1 MSAEALG
8 LLAPE
13 RRARILELL
22 RQDKS
27 VLVKDLCIRF
37 GVTGETI
44 RKDLAQLEREGRL
57 IKTYGG
63 AYIQEG
69 VKNEIDVSIRKMLL
83 PEAKE
88 AIAVC
93 CAGLVEA
100 GDTVFLDE
108 STTCL
113 AIARHLLEADITVV
127 TNSLDI
133 AQAFSESGRGKVL
146 LSGGELDRKNRC
158 FVGGSAE
165 EFLSRY
171 YVDKSFVSCR
181 GADRLAGITDGS
193 AVNGRI
199 RAMMLRRAGRRY
211 LVLDH
216 TKLDKTNFFRI
227 CDFDAVHAVV
237 ADAFPETGWREFLR
251 QRGVEAI
258 EAQPPMTGGRDDVYC
273 GAAH

>member
-1 MSAEALG
+1 MHTPVGSQG

-13 RRARILELL
+13 RRAKILERV

-27 VLVKDLCIRF
+27 VLVKDLCAQF

-44 RKDLAQLEREGRL
+44 RKDLSLLEQEGRL

-69 VKNEIDVSIRKMLL
+69 VKNEIDASIRKVLL
-83 PEAKE
+83 PEAKD
-88 AIAVC
+88 AIGAR
-93 CAGLVEA
+93 CADLVEA

-113 AIARHLLEADITVV
+113 AVARHLLHCDITVV

-133 AQAFSESGRGKVL
+133 AQLFAEHGQGKLL
-146 LSGGELDRKNRC
+146 LSGGELDQKNRC

-171 YVDKSFVSCR
+171 YMDKSFISCR
-181 GADRLAGITDGS
+181 GADPAAGVTDGS
-193 AVNGRI
+193 AVNGRV
-199 RAMMLRRAGRRY
+199 RALMLRRAKRRY

-216 TKLDKTNFFRI
+216 TKLNKTNFFRI
-227 CDFDAVHAVV
+227 CDFEELDGVLV
-237 ADAFPETGWREFLR
+237 DAFPDASWRDFLR
-251 QRGVEAI
+251 QRNIQAI
-258 EAQPPMTGGRDDVYC
+258 EALERQ
-273 GAAH
+273 

>member
-93 CAGLVEA
+93 CAGMVEA
-100 GDTVFLDE
+100 EDTVFLDE

-258 EAQPPMTGGRDDVYC
+258 EAQPPMTGGCDDVYC

>member
-1 MSAEALG
+1 MPPSPQS

-13 RRARILELL
+13 RRAKILELV
-22 RQDKS
+22 RHDKS
-27 VLVKDLCIRF
+27 VLVKDLCVQF
-37 GVTGETI
+37 GVTSETI
-44 RKDLAQLEREGRL
+44 RKDLTLLEQEGHL

-63 AYIQEG
+63 AYIQDG

-83 PEAKE
+83 PEIKD
-88 AIAVC
+88 AIGQR
-93 CAGLVEA
+93 CASLVEE

-113 AIARHLLEADITVV
+113 AVARHLLHRDITVV

-133 AQAFSESGRGKVL
+133 AQVFSDSGQGKLL

-165 EFLSRY
+165 DFLSRY
-171 YVDKSFVSCR
+171 YMDKSFVSCR
-181 GADRLAGITDGS
+181 GADRAAGITDGS

-199 RAMMLRRAGRRY
+199 RSMMLQRAKQRF

-216 TKLDKTNFFRI
+216 TKLNKANFFRI
-227 CDFDAVHAVV
+227 CDFDAIHTVV
-237 ADAFPETGWREFLR
+237 AVLFQIPAGGNFFVREGFR
-251 QRGVEAI
+251 SWN
-258 EAQPPMTGGRDDVYC
+258 PGRKEVKHHVIYRC
-273 GAAH
+273 TAH

>member
-1 MSAEALG
+1 MHPSGSLSG

-13 RRARILELL
+13 RRARILEQV
-22 RQDKS
+22 RHDKS
-27 VLVKDLCIRF
+27 VLVKDLCAQF

-44 RKDLAQLEREGRL
+44 RKDLALLEQEGQL

-69 VKNEIDVSIRKMLL
+69 VKNEIDASIRKMLL
-83 PEAKE
+83 PEVKDSIGAR
-88 AIAVC
+88 

-113 AIARHLLEADITVV
+113 AVARHLLALDITVV

-133 AQAFSESGRGKVL
+133 AQLFSESGRGKLL

-158 FVGGSAE
+158 FVGGGAE

-171 YVDKSFVSCR
+171 YMDKSFVSCR
-181 GADRLAGITDGS
+181 GADPAAGITDGS

-199 RAMMLRRAGRRY
+199 RAMMLQRARKRY

-216 TKLDKTNFFRI
+216 TKLNKANFFRI
-227 CDFDAVHAVV
+227 CGFEQLDAVLV
-237 ADAFPETGWREFLR
+237 DAFPDESWRSFLR
-251 QRGVEAI
+251 QHGIQAMES
-258 EAQPPMTGGRDDVYC
+258 PPV
-273 GAAH
+273 

>member
-1 MSAEALG
+1 MTGSP

-27 VLVKDLCIRF
+27 VLVKDLCVQF

-44 RKDLAQLEREGRL
+44 RKDLSQLEREGRL

-63 AYIQEG
+63 AYIQDG
-69 VKNEIDVSIRKMLL
+69 VKNEIDASIRKTLL
-83 PEAKE
+83 PEVKD
-88 AIAVC
+88 AIGRC

-113 AIARHLLEADITVV
+113 AIAHHLLEADITVV

-133 AQAFSESGRGKVL
+133 AQVFSEGGRGKVL

-181 GADRLAGITDGS
+181 GADRTAGITDGS

-216 TKLDKTNFFRI
+216 TKLDKINFFRI
-227 CDFDAVHAVV
+227 CGFDAVHAVV

-251 QRGVEAI
+251 RQGVEVM
-258 EAQPPMTGGRDDVYC
+258 EAPLP
-273 GAAH
+273 

>member
-1 MSAEALG
+1 MRVSGDPQG

-13 RRARILELL
+13 RRAKILELL

-27 VLVKDLCIRF
+27 VLVKDLCAQF

-44 RKDLAQLEREGRL
+44 RKDLSQLEREGLL

-63 AYIQEG
+63 AYIQDG

-83 PEAKE
+83 PEEKDS
-88 AIAVC
+88 IGMC

-113 AIARHLLEADITVV
+113 AVARHLLHADITVV

-133 AQAFSESGRGKVL
+133 AQVFSESGQAKVL

-181 GADRLAGITDGS
+181 GADRAAGITDGS

-199 RAMMLRRAGRRY
+199 RAMMLRRAQRRY

-216 TKLDKTNFFRI
+216 TKLDKINFFRI
-227 CDFDAVHAVV
+227 CGMDEVHAVV
-237 ADAFPETGWREFLR
+237 ADAFPKTGWREYLR
-251 QRGVEAI
+251 QRGVEVI
-258 EAQPPMTGGRDDVYC
+258 EARPQ
-273 GAAH
+273 

>member
-1 MSAEALG
+1 MTGETQG

-27 VLVKDLCIRF
+27 VLVKDLCVRF

-44 RKDLAQLEREGRL
+44 RKDLTQLEREGRL
-57 IKTYGG
+57 VKTYGG
-63 AYIQEG
+63 AYLQDG
-69 VKNEIDVSIRKMLL
+69 VKNEIDASIRRMLL
-83 PEAKE
+83 PEAKD

-113 AIARHLLEADITVV
+113 AIARHLLDADITVV

-133 AQAFSESGRGKVL
+133 AQLFSDGGVGKVL

-181 GADRLAGITDGS
+181 GADRTAGITDGS

-199 RAMMLRRAGRRY
+199 RAMMLQRAGRRF

-227 CDFDAVHAVV
+227 CGFDAVHTVV
-237 ADAFPETGWREFLR
+237 ADVFPETGWREFLR
-251 QRGVEAI
+251 QRGIAAVEALP
-258 EAQPPMTGGRDDVYC
+258 Q
-273 GAAH
+273 

>member
-258 EAQPPMTGGRDDVYC
+258 EAQPPMTGGCDDVYC

>member
-1 MSAEALG
+1 MGIPSSPQG

-13 RRARILELL
+13 RRARILDLL
-22 RQDKS
+22 HHDKS
-27 VLVKDLCIRF
+27 VLVKDLCVQF

-44 RKDLAQLEREGRL
+44 RKDLSQLEREGQL

-63 AYIQEG
+63 AYIQNG

-88 AIAVC
+88 AIGAC
-93 CAGLVEA
+93 CAALVEE

-113 AIARHLLEADITVV
+113 AIARHLLHTDITVV

-133 AQAFSESGRGKVL
+133 AQLFSDSGRGKIL
-146 LSGGELDRKNRC
+146 LSGGELDRRNRC

-181 GADRLAGITDGS
+181 GADRFAGITDGS

-199 RAMMLRRAGRRY
+199 RAMMLQRAGRRY

-227 CDFDAVHAVV
+227 CDFDTVHAVV
-237 ADAFPETGWREFLR
+237 ADRFPETTWREFLR

-258 EAQPPMTGGRDDVYC
+258 QALPQ
-273 GAAH
+273 

>member
-1 MSAEALG
+1 MIRRVAGAG
-8 LLAPE
+8 AP
-13 RRARILELL
+13 AKILELL
-22 RQDKS
+22 RRDKS
-27 VLVKDLCIRF
+27 VLVKDLCTQF

-44 RKDLAQLEREGRL
+44 RKDLSQLEREGLL

-63 AYIQEG
+63 AYIQDG

-83 PEAKE
+83 PEEKGFHRR
-88 AIAVC
+88 VLC
-93 CAGLVEA
+93 GP
-100 GDTVFLDE
+100 GGGGGHRVFWMRVPPALRW
-108 STTCL
+108 
-113 AIARHLLEADITVV
+113 RHLLHADITVV

-133 AQAFSESGRGKVL
+133 AQVFSESGLGKVL

-181 GADRLAGITDGS
+181 GADRAAGITDGS

-199 RAMMLRRAGRRY
+199 RAMMLRRAQRRY

-216 TKLDKTNFFRI
+216 TKLDKINFFRI
-227 CDFDAVHAVV
+227 CGMDEVHAVV
-237 ADAFPETGWREFLR
+237 ADAFPRRLA
-251 QRGVEAI
+251 GVS
-258 EAQPPMTGGRDDVYC
+258 PPAGGRGDR
-273 GAAH
+273 GPPQ

>member
-258 EAQPPMTGGRDDVYC
+258 EAQPPMTGGSDDVYC

>member
-1 MSAEALG
+1 MRISGSPQG
-8 LLAPE
+8 LLAQE
-13 RRARILELL
+13 RRAEILDLL
-22 RQDKS
+22 RHDKS
-27 VLVKDLCIRF
+27 VLVKDLCAHF

-44 RKDLAQLEREGRL
+44 RKDLSQLEREGLL

-69 VKNEIDVSIRKMLL
+69 VKNEIDVNIRKVLL
-83 PEAKE
+83 PDAKD
-88 AIAVC
+88 AIGSC
-93 CAGLVEA
+93 CADLVEE

-113 AIARHLLEADITVV
+113 AAARHLLHADITVV

-133 AQAFSESGRGKVL
+133 AQIFSESGRGKVL
-146 LSGGELDRKNRC
+146 LSGGELDRRNRC

-181 GADRLAGITDGS
+181 GADRAAGITDGS

-199 RAMMLRRAGRRY
+199 RAMMLRRAGKRY

-216 TKLDKTNFFRI
+216 TKLDMINFFRI
-227 CDFDAVHAVV
+227 CDFDTIHAVV
-237 ADAFPETGWREFLR
+237 ADTFPEPEWREFLR
-251 QRGVEAI
+251 QRGIEAI
-258 EAQPPMTGGRDDVYC
+258 EALPQ
-273 GAAH
+273 

>member
-1 MSAEALG
+1 MHVPGGGAN

-13 RRARILELL
+13 RRARILDRV

-27 VLVKDLCIRF
+27 VLVKDLCAQF

-44 RKDLAQLEREGRL
+44 RKDLALLEQEGRL

-69 VKNEIDVSIRKMLL
+69 VRNEIDASIRRVLL
-83 PEAKE
+83 PEAKD
-88 AIAVC
+88 AIGAC
-93 CAGLVEA
+93 CAALVEE
-100 GDTVFLDE
+100 GDAVFLDG

-113 AIARHLLEADITVV
+113 AVARHLLHADITVV

-133 AQAFSESGRGKVL
+133 AQLFAEGGRGKLL

-158 FVGGSAE
+158 FTGGGAE

-171 YVDKSFVSCR
+171 HMDKSFVSCR
-181 GADRLAGITDGS
+181 GADQAAGITDGS
-193 AVNGRI
+193 DVSGRL
-199 RAMMLRRAGRRY
+199 RALMLQRARKRY

-216 TKLDKTNFFRI
+216 TKFNKVHFFHI
-227 CDFDAVHAVV
+227 CGFERLDAVL
-237 ADAFPETGWREFLR
+237 ADRFPDGGWREFLR
-251 QRGVEAI
+251 RQDIQLI
-258 EAQPPMTGGRDDVYC
+258 EALPV
-273 GAAH
+273 

>member
-1 MSAEALG
+1 MRTPGAAPA

-13 RRARILELL
+13 RRAEILELV

-27 VLVKDLCIRF
+27 VLVKDLCDRF

-44 RKDLAQLEREGRL
+44 RKDLALLEREGRL

-63 AYIQEG
+63 AYIQDG
-69 VKNEIDVSIRKMLL
+69 VKNEIDANLRKGLL
-83 PEAKE
+83 PEVKD
-88 AIAVC
+88 AIGAR
-93 CAGLVEA
+93 CAALVED
-100 GDTVFLDE
+100 GDTVFLDG

-113 AIARHLLEADITVV
+113 AAARHLLGADITVV

-133 AQAFSESGRGKVL
+133 AELYAGGGRGRLL

-158 FVGGSAE
+158 FTGGGAE

-181 GADRLAGITDGS
+181 GADRAAGVTDGS
-193 AVNGRI
+193 ADHGRL
-199 RAMMLRRAGRRY
+199 RALMLQRARKRY

-216 TKLDKTNFFRI
+216 TKLNKTHFFRI
-227 CDFDAVHAVV
+227 CGFEHLDAVL
-237 ADAFPETGWREFLR
+237 ADAFPDGGWQEFLHR
-251 QRGVEAI
+251 LGVQPI
-258 EAQPPMTGGRDDVYC
+258 EAPPK
-273 GAAH
+273 